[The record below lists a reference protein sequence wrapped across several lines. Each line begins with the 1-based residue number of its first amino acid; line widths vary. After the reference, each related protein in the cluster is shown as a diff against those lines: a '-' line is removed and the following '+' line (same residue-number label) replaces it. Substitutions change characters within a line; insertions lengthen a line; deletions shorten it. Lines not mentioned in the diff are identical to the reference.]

1 MLNGSLFSQ
10 KGPITLNVDFENL
23 RPYALRAREYGWAIA
38 QPTASIDETPKR
50 ENELWKY
57 MCEQMGIHEAREL
70 TIPGSQ
76 KLFFTLSGAD
86 LTKEQADDLQRNYK
100 TSIYYMAVF
109 RYLDADGSER
119 QQDFCAVKAGVNPRS
134 SYVTFTIVPRLSSV
148 AQSHP
153 YSVHTPKT
161 AVKVSCMRVVT
172 S

>member
-1 MLNGSLFSQ
+1 
-10 KGPITLNVDFENL
+10 VDFENL

-38 QPTASIDETPKR
+38 QPRASIDETPKR

-70 TIPGSQ
+70 TIPASQ

-119 QQDFCAVKAGVNPRS
+119 QQDFCAVKAGVNPAIILCNVHNSSSAELSCPITPIQRS
-134 SYVTFTIVPRLSSV
+134 YSKDGSQSFVYESGDVITVTGP
-148 AQSHP
+148 
-153 YSVHTPKT
+153 
-161 AVKVSCMRVVT
+161 VSRP
-172 S
+172 SK